1 MPPGVSEEMDRR
13 LQHVLVQIWQ
23 AHLHTADLPKETTHY
38 QTYTKDKN
46 LQGIRWE
53 TVSIIAEV

>member
-1 MPPGVSEEMDRR
+1 MPPGPAEEMERR

-53 TVSIIAEV
+53 S